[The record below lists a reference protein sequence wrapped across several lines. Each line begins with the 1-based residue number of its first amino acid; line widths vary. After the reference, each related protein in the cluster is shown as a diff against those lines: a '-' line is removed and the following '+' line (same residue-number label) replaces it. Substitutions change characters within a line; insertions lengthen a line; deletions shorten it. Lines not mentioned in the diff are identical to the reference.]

1 MNVVLFLVGVFVGMA
16 LHRLIMAMVL
26 EKSPDTLCAY
36 CEWLGRKRRRHKRLA
51 ERKEKADY
59 RKVFQHFGIN
69 LEEYRQRVQETGG
82 SLNWKIG
89 EQEAVEQLTGN
100 MAGFGAAQSQRI
112 IIDYDKDYDVFL
124 VRQEIGLGSP
134 KSDTAD
140 ELLAEDD

>member
-1 MNVVLFLVGVFVGMA
+1 MNVVLFPVGVAVGMA

-36 CEWLGRKRRRHKRLA
+36 CEWLGRKKHHHKRLA

-69 LEEYRQRVQETGG
+69 LEEYWQRVQETGG

-89 EQEAVEQLTGN
+89 EREAAEQLTGN

-112 IIDYDKDYDVFL
+112 IIDYDEDYDVFL
-124 VRQEIGLGSP
+124 VRQEVGLWPPEPDKGGGIP
-134 KSDTAD
+134 K
-140 ELLAEDD
+140 E